1 MRSRRIQGVEDGWNC
16 GDAGFGLRAE
26 DVGMTRGPLVVL
38 APDKFKG
45 SLSAPEVAEAL
56 GRGIARRAPGAQ
68 VRCVPVADG
77 GDGMVDAFVASGWKR
92 VELAAP
98 GPTGEASTAVYA
110 VRGDV
115 AVVELAAAVGLVKLP
130 GGRLDPL
137 RADTFGLGVAIAHAL
152 DAGAREIVLGL
163 GGSASTD
170 GGAGLLRALGLR
182 LLDREGRELA
192 GVADVAAMLAQV
204 ASVDRAGLH
213 PAVSTALF
221 TLACDVDNPLL
232 GPAGAV
238 AVYSPQKGANA
249 RQMVKLEAGLTNWA
263 AVLGTGYAEIGGAG
277 AAGGTGFGVLAVLGA
292 QVRSGIDVLLE
303 LLEFTDL
310 VDGATL
316 VVTGEGSL
324 DHQSMHGKAPVG
336 VAAAAKKAGVPVVA
350 AVGRTLLSP
359 GEIRAA
365 GFAACYPLSD
375 LEPDPARSIMA
386 AARLLERIGER
397 IAMEHLK

>member
-1 MRSRRIQGVEDGWNC
+1 M
-16 GDAGFGLRAE
+16 AGE
-26 DVGMTRGPLVVL
+26 PLVVL

-45 SLSAPEVAEAL
+45 SLTAPEAAQAL
-56 GRGIARRAPGAQ
+56 ARGIARRAPKAQ

-77 GDGMVDAFVASGWKR
+77 GDGMVEAFVASGWKR
-92 VELAAP
+92 VEVAAP
-98 GPTGEASTAVYA
+98 GPTGEVSTAVYA
-110 VRGDV
+110 LRGDT
-115 AVVELAAAVGLVKLP
+115 AVVELAAAVGLGKLP

-137 RADTFGLGVAIAHAL
+137 RADTFGLGVTIAHAL
-152 DAGAREIVLGL
+152 DGGATEIVLGL

-170 GGAGLLRALGLR
+170 GGSGLLRALGLR
-182 LLDREGRELA
+182 LLDQEGRELT
-192 GVADVAAMLAQV
+192 GRGDVAAMLEQV
-204 ASVDRAGLH
+204 ASVDRNGLH
-213 PAVSTALF
+213 PAVATTLF

-238 AVYSPQKGANA
+238 AVYAPQKGASA
-249 RQMVKLEAGLTNWA
+249 RQMLRLEAGLANWA

-277 AAGGTGFGVLAVLGA
+277 AAGGTGFGALAVLGA

-303 LLEFTDL
+303 LLEFTSL
-310 VDGATL
+310 IEGATL

-336 VAAAAKKAGVPVVA
+336 VAAAAKKAGVPVIA
-350 AVGRTLLSP
+350 AVGRTLLSR

-375 LEPDPARSIMA
+375 LEPDPARSIVA
-386 AARLLERIGER
+386 AANLLERIGER
-397 IAMEHLK
+397 IAMEHLRTRR

>member
-1 MRSRRIQGVEDGWNC
+1 
-16 GDAGFGLRAE
+16 
-26 DVGMTRGPLVVL
+26 MTHRPLVVL

-45 SLSAPEVAEAL
+45 SLSAPEVARAL
-56 GRGIARRAPGAQ
+56 ARGISRRMPGAD

-77 GDGMVDAFVASGWKR
+77 GDGMVDAFAAAGWTR
-92 VELAAP
+92 VEVDAP
-98 GPTGEASTAVYA
+98 GPTGESSTAVYA
-110 VRGDV
+110 VRGET

-130 GGRLDPL
+130 GGRLAPL
-137 RADTFGLGVAIAHAL
+137 QASTFGLGVVIAHAL
-152 DAGAREIVLGL
+152 DAGARDIVLGL
-163 GGSASTD
+163 GGSASSD

-182 LLDREGRELA
+182 LLDRDGVELEVA
-192 GVADVAAMLAQV
+192 GDVAAMLGQV
-204 ASVDRAGLH
+204 IAVDRSGLH
-213 PAVSTALF
+213 PAVSTARF

-238 AVYSPQKGANA
+238 AVYAPQKGANV

-292 QVRSGIDVLLE
+292 QVRSGIDVVLE
-303 LLEFTDL
+303 LLEFTTL
-310 VDGATL
+310 VGEATL

-336 VAAAAKKAGVPVVA
+336 VAAAAKAAGVPVVA
-350 AVGRTLLSP
+350 AVGRMMLSL

-375 LEPDPARSIMA
+375 LEPDPARSIIA
-386 AARLLERIGER
+386 AAELLERIGER
-397 IAMEHLK
+397 IAMNHLPLPRL

>member
-1 MRSRRIQGVEDGWNC
+1 
-16 GDAGFGLRAE
+16 
-26 DVGMTRGPLVVL
+26 MTRGPLVVL

-45 SLSAPEVAEAL
+45 SLSAPEVAQAL
-56 GRGIARRAPGAQ
+56 GRGIARRAPQAQ

-77 GDGMVDAFVASGWKR
+77 GDGMVDAFVASGWQR

-98 GPTGEASTAVYA
+98 GPTGEVSTAVYA
-110 VRGDV
+110 VRGDT

-137 RADTFGLGVAIAHAL
+137 RSDTFGLGVAIAHAL

-192 GVADVAAMLAQV
+192 GVADVAVMLEQV
-204 ASVDRAGLH
+204 ASVDRGGLH
-213 PAVSTALF
+213 PAVATAQF

-238 AVYSPQKGANA
+238 AVYAPQKGADP
-249 RQMVKLEAGLTNWA
+249 RQMLKLEAGLTNWA

-303 LLEFTDL
+303 LLEFTTL
-310 VDGATL
+310 IDGATL

-375 LEPDPARSIMA
+375 LEPDPARSMMA
-386 AARLLERIGER
+386 AANLLERIGER
-397 IAMEHLK
+397 IAVEHLL

>member
-1 MRSRRIQGVEDGWNC
+1 
-16 GDAGFGLRAE
+16 
-26 DVGMTRGPLVVL
+26 MTRGPLVVL

-98 GPTGEASTAVYA
+98 GPTGEVSTAVYA
-110 VRGDV
+110 VRGDT

-137 RADTFGLGVAIAHAL
+137 RSDTFGLGVAIAHAL

-192 GVADVAAMLAQV
+192 GVADVATMLEQV

-213 PAVSTALF
+213 PAVATAQF

-238 AVYSPQKGANA
+238 AVYAPQKGANP
-249 RQMVKLEAGLTNWA
+249 RQMLKLEAGLTNWA

-303 LLEFTDL
+303 LLDFTTL

-386 AARLLERIGER
+386 AANLLERIGER
-397 IAMEHLK
+397 IAVEHLL

>member
-1 MRSRRIQGVEDGWNC
+1 
-16 GDAGFGLRAE
+16 
-26 DVGMTRGPLVVL
+26 MTRGPLVVL

-45 SLSAPEVAEAL
+45 SLTGPEVAQAL
-56 GRGIARRAPGAQ
+56 ARGILRAAPGTQ

-77 GDGMVDAFVASGWKR
+77 GDGMVEAFVAAGWTR
-92 VELAAP
+92 VEVAAP
-98 GPTGEASTAVYA
+98 GPTGEISAAVYA
-110 VRGDV
+110 VRGET
-115 AVVELAAAVGLVKLP
+115 AVVELAVAVGLAKLP

-137 RADTFGLGVAIAHAL
+137 RADTFGLGVVIAHAL
-152 DAGAREIVLGL
+152 DAGAREIVIGL

-170 GGAGLLRALGLR
+170 GGSGLLRALGLR
-182 LLDREGRELA
+182 LLDQQGRVLA
-192 GVADVAAMLAQV
+192 SDSDVSAMLEQV
-204 ASVDRAGLH
+204 YAVDRGGLH
-213 PAVSTALF
+213 PAVATARF

-238 AVYSPQKGANA
+238 AVYAPQKGATA

-277 AAGGTGFGVLAVLGA
+277 AAGGTGFGALAVLGA

-303 LLEFTDL
+303 LLEFTAL
-310 VDGATL
+310 VDDARL

-336 VAAAAKKAGVPVVA
+336 VAAAAKKARVPVVA

-375 LEPDPARSIMA
+375 LEPDPARSIIGA
-386 AARLLERIGER
+386 AELLERVGER
-397 IAMEHLK
+397 IAKEHLSVQR

>member
-1 MRSRRIQGVEDGWNC
+1 
-16 GDAGFGLRAE
+16 
-26 DVGMTRGPLVVL
+26 MTRGPLVVL

-45 SLSAPEVAEAL
+45 SLSAPEVAQAL

-98 GPTGEASTAVYA
+98 GPTGEVSTAVYA
-110 VRGDV
+110 VRGDT

-137 RADTFGLGVAIAHAL
+137 RSDTFGLGVAIAHAL

-192 GVADVAAMLAQV
+192 GVADVATMLEQV

-213 PAVSTALF
+213 PAVATAQF

-238 AVYSPQKGANA
+238 AVYAPQKGANP
-249 RQMVKLEAGLTNWA
+249 RQMLKLEAGLTNWA

-303 LLEFTDL
+303 LLEFSTL

-386 AARLLERIGER
+386 AANLLERIGER
-397 IAMEHLK
+397 IAVEHLL

>member
-1 MRSRRIQGVEDGWNC
+1 MTDGQ
-16 GDAGFGLRAE
+16 R
-26 DVGMTRGPLVVL
+26 VVL

-45 SLSAPEVAEAL
+45 SLSAPEVAAAL
-56 GRGIARRAPGAQ
+56 ATGIHRRAPGAD

-77 GDGMVDAFVASGWKR
+77 GDGMIDAFAAAGWQR
-92 VELAAP
+92 VEVDAP
-98 GPTGEASTAVYA
+98 GPTGEASSAVYA
-110 VRGDV
+110 VRGDT

-130 GGRLDPL
+130 GRRLDPL
-137 RADTFGLGVAIAHAL
+137 RASTFGLGVVVAHAL

-182 LLDREGRELA
+182 LLDPDGREL
-192 GVADVAAMLAQV
+192 DVAAMDVATMLAQV
-204 ASVDRAGLH
+204 GSVDRGGLH
-213 PAVSTALF
+213 PAVARARF

-238 AVYSPQKGANA
+238 AVYAPQKGADP
-249 RQMVKLEAGLTNWA
+249 RMMGKLEAGLANWA
-263 AVLGTGYAEIGGAG
+263 SVLGTGYAEVGGAG
-277 AAGGTGFGVLAVLGA
+277 AAGGTGFGALAVLGA
-292 QVRSGIDVLLE
+292 EVRSGIDVLLE
-303 LLEFTDL
+303 LLEFPTL
-310 VDGATL
+310 VNGAAL

-336 VAAAAKKAGVPVVA
+336 VAAAAKAARVPVVA
-350 AVGRTLLSP
+350 AVGRTMLSP

-375 LEPDPARSIMA
+375 LEPDSARSIIGA
-386 AARLLERIGER
+386 AGLLERIGER
-397 IAMEHLK
+397 IAKEHL

>member
-1 MRSRRIQGVEDGWNC
+1 M
-16 GDAGFGLRAE
+16 AGE
-26 DVGMTRGPLVVL
+26 PLVVL

-45 SLSAPEVAEAL
+45 SLTAPEVARAL
-56 GRGIARRAPGAQ
+56 ARGIARRAPKAQ

-92 VELAAP
+92 VEVAAP

-110 VRGDV
+110 VRGDT

-137 RADTFGLGVAIAHAL
+137 RADTYGLGVAIAHAL
-152 DAGAREIVLGL
+152 DGGAREIVVGL

-170 GGAGLLRALGLR
+170 GGSGLLRALGLR
-182 LLDREGRELA
+182 LLDQEGRELA
-192 GVADVAAMLAQV
+192 GRGDVAAILEQV
-204 ASVDRAGLH
+204 VSVDRGGLH
-213 PAVSTALF
+213 PAVATTLF

-238 AVYSPQKGANA
+238 AVYAPQKGASA

-277 AAGGTGFGVLAVLGA
+277 AAGGTGFGALAVLGA

-303 LLEFTDL
+303 LLEFNAL
-310 VDGATL
+310 IDGARL

-336 VAAAAKKAGVPVVA
+336 VAAAAKKAGVPVIA

-375 LEPDPARSIMA
+375 LEPDPARSIIA
-386 AARLLERIGER
+386 AADLLERIGER
-397 IAMEHLK
+397 IAIEHLCRTR